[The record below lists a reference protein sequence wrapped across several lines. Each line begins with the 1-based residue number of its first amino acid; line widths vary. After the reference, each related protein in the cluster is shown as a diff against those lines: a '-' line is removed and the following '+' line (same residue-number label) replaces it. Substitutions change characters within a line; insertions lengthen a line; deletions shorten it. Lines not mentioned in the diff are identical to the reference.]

1 MNFILIWLISLPVLA
16 NSFSLKETGARFDLS
31 ISPNELIFNSEAQ
44 KIKIKIS
51 KCNLELAKNLNAELL
66 GKLPKKEVVQGLSF
80 YLDEKPIKIDP
91 QSDLAVSALVMD
103 ARLLRFIV
111 EEKASCK

>member
-1 MNFILIWLISLPVLA
+1 MNFILIWIISLPVFA
-16 NSFSLKETGARFDLS
+16 NSFSLKETGSRFDLS
-31 ISPNELIFNSEAQ
+31 ISPNELVFNSEAQ

-51 KCNLELAKNLNAELL
+51 KCNLDLAKNLNAELL

-91 QSDLAVSALVMD
+91 QSDIAMASLAMD
-103 ARLLRFIV
+103 ARMLRFLA
-111 EEKASCK
+111 EERASCK